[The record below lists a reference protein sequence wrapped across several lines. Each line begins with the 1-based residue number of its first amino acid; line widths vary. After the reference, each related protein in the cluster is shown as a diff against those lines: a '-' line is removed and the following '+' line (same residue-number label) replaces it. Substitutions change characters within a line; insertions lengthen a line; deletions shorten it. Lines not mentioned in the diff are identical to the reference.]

1 MVDSNLSMSS
11 KTKQQMNN
19 GNWQKIYLDHSP
31 KLLGICRR
39 YIADLQ
45 TAEDLLQD
53 SFIIAMQKS
62 HQLKDEKA
70 LFGWLK
76 TIVVN
81 NALQYIRSSSKE
93 IFVSTEISEIPEQST
108 EMNNFSTEKNHI
120 LAYDFTR
127 EELLKSIDSLPL
139 HHRSVFN
146 LYFIENHSHQEIA
159 KLLGIN
165 VNTSKSHL
173 LRAKKSVQNYLLN
186 NFVNHH
192 TPKNNKKITQLLVFL
207 GLGGLMWA
215 QTFQSKF
222 ADFKISP
229 SKNLSVPDDIS
240 SNTVSFSG
248 SNKNFQKKM
257 IISATLLITLIIS
270 VLAFKEN
277 KTFLQKFSEA
287 GSPLKR
293 EMVNDLKNV
302 SSAESK
308 PESIQKTDLQ
318 NQELEK
324 KQTDKKTEIPVT
336 VSKATFANEKK
347 IILKDSAEIAP
358 KKVIIVKKIIQR
370 DTIFIERPN

>member
-1 MVDSNLSMSS
+1 MP
-11 KTKQQMNN
+11 KTKTDWNT
-19 GNWQKIYLDHSP
+19 IYVDLSP

-39 YIADLQ
+39 YITDLQ

-62 HQLKDEKA
+62 HQLKDKKA

-81 NALQYIRSSSKE
+81 NALQYLRSSSKE
-93 IFVSTEISEIPEQST
+93 IFVSTEISEIPEPLI
-108 EMNNFSTEKNHI
+108 EMNNSATEKNHV

-146 LYFIENHSHQEIA
+146 LYFIENNSHQEIA

-165 VNTSKSHL
+165 VSTSKSHL

-186 NFVNHH
+186 NFVNQN

-207 GLGGLMWA
+207 GLGGLVWA

-222 ADFKISP
+222 ADFKIAP
-229 SKNLSVPDDIS
+229 SKNLSFSDDIS
-240 SNTVSFSG
+240 LNTNTVSFSG
-248 SNKNFQKKM
+248 TNKNFRKKL

-270 VLAFKEN
+270 VVAFEEN
-277 KTFLQKFSEA
+277 KVFKQKFSEA
-287 GSPLKR
+287 QSSIKNEIGIDLNNDSPSEL
-293 EMVNDLKNV
+293 
-302 SSAESK
+302 K
-308 PESIQKTDLQ
+308 PEIVEKTNFQ
-318 NQELEK
+318 NQESS
-324 KQTDKKTEIPVT
+324 EIKNLNQEIKNQETAV
-336 VSKATFANEKK
+336 KATFAKEKK
-347 IILKDSAEIAP
+347 VPSKDSAEISP
-358 KKVIIVKKIIQR
+358 KKVIIVKKVIQR
-370 DTIFIERPN
+370 DTIFIEREN

>member
-1 MVDSNLSMSS
+1 
-11 KTKQQMNN
+11 MNN

-53 SFIIAMQKS
+53 SFILAMQKS

-81 NALQYIRSSSKE
+81 NALQYIRSNSKE

-108 EMNNFSTEKNHI
+108 EMNNSSTEKNHV

-248 SNKNFQKKM
+248 SNKNFQKKL

-277 KTFLQKFSEA
+277 KTFLHKFSEA
-287 GSPLKR
+287 ESPLKKR
-293 EMVNDLKNV
+293 
-302 SSAESK
+302 
-308 PESIQKTDLQ
+308 
-318 NQELEK
+318 
-324 KQTDKKTEIPVT
+324 
-336 VSKATFANEKK
+336 
-347 IILKDSAEIAP
+347 
-358 KKVIIVKKIIQR
+358 QR
-370 DTIFIERPN
+370 MI

>member
-1 MVDSNLSMSS
+1 MH
-11 KTKQQMNN
+11 KT
-19 GNWQKIYLDHSP
+19 NWQKIYLDYSP

-39 YIADLQ
+39 YVADLQ

-53 SFIIAMQKS
+53 SFILAMQKS

-81 NALQYIRSSSKE
+81 SALQHLRSNSKE
-93 IFVSTEISEIPEQST
+93 IFVSTEISEIPEQLT
-108 EMNNFSTEKNHI
+108 EMNNSSTEKNHV

-146 LYFIENHSHQEIA
+146 LYFIENNSHQEIA

-186 NFVNHH
+186 NFVTQD
-192 TPKNNKKITQLLVFL
+192 TPKNNKKVTQLLVFL
-207 GLGGLMWA
+207 GFGSLMWA

-222 ADFKISP
+222 ADFKITP
-229 SKNLSVPDDIS
+229 SKNLSIPNNVS
-240 SNTVSFSG
+240 STTVSFSG
-248 SNKNFQKKM
+248 PGKNLLKKL
-257 IISATLLITLIIS
+257 IITATLFITLIIS
-270 VLAFKEN
+270 IVAFEEN
-277 KTFLQKFSEA
+277 KSFKQGISL
-287 GSPLKR
+287 
-293 EMVNDLKNV
+293 
-302 SSAESK
+302 AESTMK
-308 PESIQKTDLQ
+308 NEIENNVNKNSTEPKSEVIKKTDIQNEELNKIDLNRKTE
-318 NQELEK
+318 NQENISRPILTKEK
-324 KQTDKKTEIPVT
+324 KLH
-336 VSKATFANEKK
+336 S
-347 IILKDSAEIAP
+347 KDSVDNAL
-358 KKVIIVKKIIQR
+358 KKVIIIKKIIQR

>member
-1 MVDSNLSMSS
+1 
-11 KTKQQMNN
+11 MNTQ
-19 GNWQKIYLDHSP
+19 NWQKIYLDYSP

-39 YIADLQ
+39 YVADLQ

-53 SFIIAMQKS
+53 SFILAMQKS

-81 NALQYIRSSSKE
+81 NALQYLRSSSKE
-93 IFVSTEISEIPEQST
+93 IFVSTEISEIPEQLT
-108 EMNNFSTEKNHI
+108 EMNNSSTEKSHI

-146 LYFIENHSHQEIA
+146 LYFIENNSHQEIS

-186 NFVNHH
+186 NFVNKN

-207 GLGGLMWA
+207 GFGGLMWA

-222 ADFKISP
+222 ADFKITP
-229 SKNLSVPDDIS
+229 SKKLSIPDDAS
-240 SNTVSFSG
+240 LNTISFSG
-248 SNKNFQKKM
+248 SGKNLQKKL
-257 IISATLLITLIIS
+257 IITLTLLITMIIS
-270 VLAFKEN
+270 IIAFDENKAFKQSI
-277 KTFLQKFSEA
+277 LQTESSIKNDVNNNFSSE
-287 GSPLKR
+287 P
-293 EMVNDLKNV
+293 
-302 SSAESK
+302 
-308 PESIQKTDLQ
+308 
-318 NQELEK
+318 
-324 KQTDKKTEIPVT
+324 KTEIIKKTDVQNEGLTKISSNREIENQET
-336 VSKATFANEKK
+336 VSKVIPTRERKSHSR
-347 IILKDSAEIAP
+347 DSSEITP
-358 KKVIIVKKIIQR
+358 KKVIVIKKVIQR
-370 DTIFIERPN
+370 DTIFIEREN

>member
-1 MVDSNLSMSS
+1 MS
-11 KTKQQMNN
+11 TQQ
-19 GNWQKIYLDHSP
+19 NWQKIYLDHSP

-39 YIADLQ
+39 YVADLQ

-53 SFIIAMQKS
+53 SFILAMQKS

-81 NALQYIRSSSKE
+81 NALQHLRSNSKE
-93 IFVSTEISEIPEQST
+93 IFVSTEISEIPEPLT
-108 EMNNFSTEKNHI
+108 EMNNSATEKNHV

-146 LYFIENHSHQEIA
+146 LYFIENNSHQEIA

-186 NFVNHH
+186 NFVNPN
-192 TPKNNKKITQLLVFL
+192 TPKNNKKTTQLLVFL
-207 GLGGLMWA
+207 GFGGLMWA

-222 ADFKISP
+222 ADFKITP
-229 SKNLSVPDDIS
+229 SKNLSIPEDVS
-240 SNTVSFSG
+240 LNTVSFSG
-248 SNKNFQKKM
+248 SGKSLQKKL
-257 IISATLLITLIIS
+257 IITATLFITLIIS
-270 VLAFKEN
+270 IVAFEQNKASKQPVSKDKYLENNEIENNLNNKSNFSSELKTKVIKKNNPQNEGFNVDQQKEN
-277 KTFLQKFSEA
+277 QETI
-287 GSPLKR
+287 
-293 EMVNDLKNV
+293 
-302 SSAESK
+302 SK
-308 PESIQKTDLQ
+308 SLLTK
-318 NQELEK
+318 EK
-324 KQTDKKTEIPVT
+324 KLH
-336 VSKATFANEKK
+336 S
-347 IILKDSAEIAP
+347 KDSAEIVP
-358 KKVIIVKKIIQR
+358 HKVIVIKKVIQR

>member
-1 MVDSNLSMSS
+1 MS
-11 KTKQQMNN
+11 KQ
-19 GNWQKIYLDHSP
+19 NWQKIYLDHSP

-53 SFIIAMQKS
+53 SFILAMQKS

-81 NALQYIRSSSKE
+81 NALQYLRSSSKE
-93 IFVSTEISEIPEQST
+93 IFVSTEISEIPEQLT
-108 EMNNFSTEKNHI
+108 EMNNSAPEKNHV

-146 LYFIENHSHQEIA
+146 LYFIENNSHQEIS

-173 LRAKKSVQNYLLN
+173 LRAKKSVQNYLLS
-186 NFVNHH
+186 NFVNPN

-207 GLGGLMWA
+207 GFGGLMWA

-222 ADFKISP
+222 ADFKILP
-229 SKNLSVPDDIS
+229 SKNLSIPDDIS
-240 SNTVSFSG
+240 LNTISFSG
-248 SNKNFQKKM
+248 SNKNLQKKL
-257 IISATLLITLIIS
+257 IIAATLLITLIIS
-270 VLAFKEN
+270 LVAFEEN
-277 KTFLQKFSEA
+277 KAFRHTSLQ
-287 GSPLKR
+287 
-293 EMVNDLKNV
+293 
-302 SSAESK
+302 AESSIENEMKHDLNNNNSSKLK
-308 PESIQKTDLQ
+308 PEIVEKTNVQNKESNEIILNKKAE
-318 NQELEK
+318 NQE
-324 KQTDKKTEIPVT
+324 TF
-336 VSKATFANEKK
+336 SKATSTKEKK
-347 IILKDSAEIAP
+347 LSLKDSVELAP
-358 KKVIIVKKIIQR
+358 KKVVVVKKIIQR
-370 DTIFIERPN
+370 DTIFIEREN

>member
-1 MVDSNLSMSS
+1 
-11 KTKQQMNN
+11 MNTH
-19 GNWQKIYLDHSP
+19 NWQKIYLEHSP

-53 SFIIAMQKS
+53 SFILAMQKS

-93 IFVSTEISEIPEQST
+93 IFVSTEISEIPEQLT
-108 EMNNFSTEKNHI
+108 EMNNSSTEKNHV

-146 LYFIENHSHQEIA
+146 LYFIENNSHQEIA

-186 NFVNHH
+186 NFVNQN
-192 TPKNNKKITQLLVFL
+192 TPKNSNKITQLFIFL

-222 ADFKISP
+222 SDFKITP
-229 SKNLSVPDDIS
+229 SNNLSIPDDVS
-240 SNTVSFSG
+240 LNTVSFSG
-248 SNKNFQKKM
+248 SGKSLQKKLV
-257 IISATLLITLIIS
+257 ITATLFLTLFISIVAFEENKASKQS
-270 VLAFKEN
+270 VLQEKSLVNNEIKNNLIDN
-277 KTFLQKFSEA
+277 KSNFS
-287 GSPLKR
+287 S
-293 EMVNDLKNV
+293 
-302 SSAESK
+302 ESK
-308 PESIQKTDLQ
+308 TESIKKTDPQNEGLNKINVDQ
-318 NQELEK
+318 QEENQETISKSILTKEK
-324 KQTDKKTEIPVT
+324 KLHP
-336 VSKATFANEKK
+336 
-347 IILKDSAEIAP
+347 KDSAETVSHKVIVI
-358 KKVIIVKKIIQR
+358 KKVIQR
-370 DTIFIERPN
+370 DTIFIERSN

>member
-1 MVDSNLSMSS
+1 
-11 KTKQQMNN
+11 MNTQ
-19 GNWQKIYLDHSP
+19 NWQKIYLDHSP

-53 SFIIAMQKS
+53 SFILAMQKS

-81 NALQYIRSSSKE
+81 NALQHLRSSSKE
-93 IFVSTEISEIPEQST
+93 IFVSTEISEIPEQLT
-108 EMNNFSTEKNHI
+108 EMNNSATEKNHV

-146 LYFIENHSHQEIA
+146 LYFIENNSHQEIA

-173 LRAKKSVQNYLLN
+173 LRAKKSVQNYLLD
-186 NFVNHH
+186 NFINQKI
-192 TPKNNKKITQLLVFL
+192 PKNNKKVTQLLVLL
-207 GLGGLMWA
+207 GFGGLMWA

-222 ADFKISP
+222 ADFKITP
-229 SKNLSVPDDIS
+229 SNNLPIPNDVSL
-240 SNTVSFSG
+240 NTVSFSG
-248 SNKNFQKKM
+248 SGKNLQKKLIM
-257 IISATLLITLIIS
+257 AATLFITLIIS
-270 VLAFKEN
+270 IVAFEQN
-277 KTFLQKFSEA
+277 KASKHTDFKNKHLEINEMKSSLDNKKINYSSQSEVVKKF
-287 GSPLKR
+287 
-293 EMVNDLKNV
+293 D
-302 SSAESK
+302 
-308 PESIQKTDLQ
+308 IQNEGLNKINLY
-318 NQELEK
+318 QETGNK
-324 KQTDKKTEIPVT
+324 KIVP
-336 VSKATFANEKK
+336 KAIHTKEKK
-347 IILKDSAEIAP
+347 ILSKDSVDVTT
-358 KKVIIVKKIIQR
+358 KKVIIVKKVIQR